1 MYLHIILDFKMIK
14 YIASGI
20 FLYLFIGSVLY
31 FSQRRLTFNVSGTPN
46 KPEYYGLSNNIET
59 YIKISKS
66 INLIS
71 WFIKPKKNMPII
83 VYFHGNSFDIG
94 ERAYRIKNYI
104 NKGFGILLP
113 AYRGYSGNKGKPN
126 EKKLYEDSK
135 IIIKWLKDKHSF
147 SDKDIV
153 IYGESLGTAVAV
165 ELSQKKDYK
174 CIILEAPF
182 TSIGDVAQKLYPLY
196 PVKFLIWDKFDNLNK
211 INNLVSPTLFIHGK
225 KDEIVPFEMGKKL
238 YEIYKGKKLNLFV
251 DEAKHNDLYEYGIAS
266 DVIKFIKNN

>member
-83 VYFHGNSFDIG
+83 VYFHGNSYDIG
-94 ERAYRIKNYI
+94 ERSHKIQKYI
-104 NKGFGILLP
+104 ANGWGVLLF
-113 AYRGYSGNKGKPN
+113 AWRGYSGNNGKPT
-126 EKKLYEDSK
+126 EKNLYIDGQSAYT
-135 IIIKWLKDKHSF
+135 LDK
-147 SDKDIV
+147 KV
-153 IYGESLGTAVAV
+153 
-165 ELSQKKDYK
+165 
-174 CIILEAPF
+174 
-182 TSIGDVAQKLYPLY
+182 
-196 PVKFLIWDKFDNLNK
+196 
-211 INNLVSPTLFIHGK
+211 
-225 KDEIVPFEMGKKL
+225 
-238 YEIYKGKKLNLFV
+238 YEV
-251 DEAKHNDLYEYGIAS
+251 
-266 DVIKFIKNN
+266 